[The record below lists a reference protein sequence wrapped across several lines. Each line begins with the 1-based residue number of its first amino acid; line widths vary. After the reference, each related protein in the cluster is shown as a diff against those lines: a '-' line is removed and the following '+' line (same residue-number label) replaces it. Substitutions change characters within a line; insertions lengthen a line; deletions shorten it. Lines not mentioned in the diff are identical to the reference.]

1 MSQTITPPNPSGGPA
16 SGLGL
21 PAIPAG
27 TPMTPPVATS
37 APATPTMMAQ
47 PNMPVYSLGTI
58 QGATLGKTLEMER
71 ERQAATNDQVQASQ
85 LITGI
90 AAHIKSKFT
99 IAWTARMMTVDER
112 MMQNLRA
119 RQGKYDPARLTEISK
134 FGGSD
139 IYVGI
144 TGIKC
149 RSAGSWIR
157 DVMLGQGDEKPWGIN
172 PVDDPDVSPELT
184 NDIVQKTQSILETM
198 SQNGQPPSQ
207 DTSDELMRNIKDM
220 AMNEIRNEARKAANR
235 MEAKMETQLLE
246 GGWLQALDA
255 FIDDLTTYPC
265 AILKGPVVRNKNRLK
280 WVKGADGD
288 YQPNIEKT
296 FVLEWERVDP
306 FNIYPS
312 PAAITPDDGYIIERH
327 QLSRQDLNDLIGV
340 DGYND
345 AAIRTVIEQYGSN
358 GLRQW
363 LTNDV
368 AYADAKGLSTLSIS
382 NNSDDLIDALQYWGS
397 VMGEDLIFWGMDKGQ
412 VPDPTQEYD
421 VEAWLIGDQVIKAV
435 LNPDPLH
442 RRPYYKA
449 SYENVPG
456 NFWGRSVADIV
467 RDVQIVCNAAAR
479 ALVNNMGMASGPQV
493 VIDVSMLADGE
504 DLSTITPWRIW
515 QVSGN
520 SYGDGVKNPVSFF
533 QPESNIQELAAIY
546 NQFSNLADEYSGVPR
561 FMTGDSAGGAGRTAS
576 GLSMLMGNAGKA
588 IKQVIANIDNSL
600 IKPVIERLYIYN
612 MRYSDDLDL
621 KGAASITATGADS
634 MIAKENAQMRRTEF
648 LAATANPIDMGI
660 IGVTGRAAVL
670 RETVKTLDMDS
681 DQVVPPDE
689 VLTQKLASQAAQAAA
704 QQPQPGAPG
713 APPGPVGPG
722 GPPIPGPAQ
731 MPNGMPVGGG
741 APGIPGSVPAAA
753 NPATNRQT
761 LPNGANIT
769 DHFSPHKV

>member
-1 MSQTITPPNPSGGPA
+1 MGIGNPLGAAPGPGQPAQPAPQVQTPQ
-16 SGLGL
+16 
-21 PAIPAG
+21 
-27 TPMTPPVATS
+27 
-37 APATPTMMAQ
+37 MMAQ

-58 QGATLGKTLEMER
+58 QGVTLGKTLEMER
-71 ERQAATNDQVQASQ
+71 ERQAAANDQVQASP

-90 AAHIKSKFT
+90 AALIKNKFMT
-99 IAWTARMMTVDER
+99 AWTARINTVDDR
-112 MMQNLRA
+112 MLQNLRA
-119 RQGKYDPARLTEISK
+119 RQGKYDPERLSEISK

-157 DVMLGQGDEKPWGIN
+157 DVMLGQGDEKPWSVD
-172 PVDDPDVSPELT
+172 PVDDPDVSPEVT
-184 NDIVQKTQSILETM
+184 NDIVQKTQSILETLI
-198 SQNGQPPSQ
+198 QNGQPPSQ
-207 DTSDELMRNIKDM
+207 DTSDQLMRNIKDM
-220 AMNEIRNEARKAANR
+220 AMNQIRSEARKAANR

-246 GGWLQALDA
+246 GGWLEALDA
-255 FIDDLTTYPC
+255 FVDDLTTFPS
-265 AILKGPVVRNKNRLK
+265 AVLKGPIVRNKNRLQ
-280 WVKGADGD
+280 WVKGQDGNYTPD
-288 YQPNIEKT
+288 IQKT
-296 FVLEWERVDP
+296 FVLEWDRVDP

-312 PAAITPDDGYIIERH
+312 PAAVTPNDGYLIERH

-340 DGYND
+340 AGYND
-345 AAIRTVIEQYGSN
+345 TAIKAVLEQYGQN
-358 GLRQW
+358 GLRAW

-368 AYADAKGLSTLSIS
+368 AYAAAKGQSTMQIA
-382 NNSDDLIDALQYWGS
+382 NNTDDLIDALQYWGS
-397 VMGEDLIFWGMDKGQ
+397 IMGQDLLDWGMEAKD

-435 LNPDPLH
+435 LNPDPMH

-456 NFWGRSVADIV
+456 SFWGRSVADIV

-479 ALVNNMGMASGPQV
+479 SLVNNMAMASGPQV
-493 VIDVSMLADGE
+493 VVDVSMLADGE
-504 DLSTITPWRIW
+504 DLSQITPWRIW
-515 QVSGN
+515 QISGN
-520 SYGDGVKNPVSFF
+520 SYGDGVRNPITFF
-533 QPESNIQELAAIY
+533 QPQSNVQELAAIY

-612 MRYSDDLDL
+612 MRYSDDPDL
-621 KGAASITATGADS
+621 KGAASITAHGADS

-648 LAATANPIDMGI
+648 LAATANPIDMSI
-660 IGVTGRAAVL
+660 VGVTGRAAVL
-670 RETVKTLDMDS
+670 RETVKTLDMDA

-689 VLTQKLASQAAQAAA
+689 VLTQKLAAEAAA
-704 QQPQPGAPG
+704 QQQAAQPP
-713 APPGPVGPG
+713 GPG
-722 GPPIPGPAQ
+722 GPGGPGTPGTPGASPAPPPG
-731 MPNGMPVGGG
+731 PNGMPVGGG
-741 APGIPGSVPAAA
+741 APGIPGSVPPAA
-753 NPATNRQT
+753 NPATNQQVLAT
-761 LPNGANIT
+761 GHNIT